1 MLTMPPPVR
10 RLGPCLALSL
20 ALFLAAPAQ
29 ANSLLKDAALQRLW
43 DQGQLD
49 TLQRELQ
56 GRSGPDVLVA
66 QSLLDNVTNDKAA
79 LARAV
84 ATGQACVQQHPNV
97 AACHHVLGAAWATQA
112 VTGGLLKGLS
122 LVGRVREALSRALAL
137 DPSLLE
143 ARNLLQTTYLA
154 LPAMAGGSPEK
165 ARALEAEVRNTQPE
179 LAKLLRANLAAKA
192 ERWDDAEREL
202 ASVKLEDNAA
212 IQNLA
217 FTAWGA
223 VSRQW
228 MKTDQHA
235 KARERFA
242 HLAKAWPQHAEP
254 VYLQGRLAADEGRP
268 ADALKLYERARALN
282 GAVFLPLDF
291 RAALAYLELGD
302 KDQARTHLQRAV
314 ANKRGNPNNV
324 EDARKRLQAL
334 G

>member
-1 MLTMPPPVR
+1 M
-10 RLGPCLALSL
+10 
-20 ALFLAAPAQ
+20 
-29 ANSLLKDAALQRLW
+29 
-43 DQGQLD
+43 
-49 TLQRELQ
+49 
-56 GRSGPDVLVA
+56 
-66 QSLLDNVTNDKAA
+66 
-79 LARAV
+79 
-84 ATGQACVQQHPNV
+84 
-97 AACHHVLGAAWATQA
+97 
-112 VTGGLLKGLS
+112 
-122 LVGRVREALSRALAL
+122 REALSQALAL

-154 LPAMAGGSPEK
+154 LPAMAGGSLEK
-165 ARALEAEVRNTQPE
+165 ARALEAQVRSTQPE

-202 ASVKLEDNAA
+202 ASVKLEDSAA
-212 IQNLA
+212 LQNLA

-235 KARERFA
+235 KARDRFA
-242 HLAKAWPQHAEP
+242 QLAKAWPQVAEP

-268 ADALKLYERARALN
+268 ADALKLYERARTLN

-302 KDQARTHLQRAV
+302 KDQARALLQRAV
-314 ANKRGNPNNV
+314 ANKRGNPSNV
-324 EDARKRLQAL
+324 EDARKRLQGL

>member
-1 MLTMPPPVR
+1 MLTLPPPLR
-10 RLGPCLALSL
+10 RLGLCLALGL
-20 ALFLAAPAQ
+20 ALFQAAPAQ
-29 ANSLLKDAALQRLW
+29 ASSLLKDPVLQRLW

-66 QSLLDNVTNDKAA
+66 QSLLDNVTNDKES

-84 ATGQACVQQHPNV
+84 ASGQACVQQHPNV

-122 LVGRVREALSRALAL
+122 LVGRVREALSQALAL

-154 LPAMAGGSPEK
+154 LPAMAGGSLEK
-165 ARALEAEVRNTQPE
+165 ARALEAQVRSTQPE

-202 ASVKLEDNAA
+202 ASVKLEDSAA
-212 IQNLA
+212 LQNLA

-223 VSRQW
+223 VSRHW

-242 HLAKAWPQHAEP
+242 QLAKAWPQVAEP

-268 ADALKLYERARALN
+268 ADALKLYERARTLN

-302 KDQARTHLQRAV
+302 KDQARALLQRAV
-314 ANKRGNPNNV
+314 ANKRGNPSNV
-324 EDARKRLQAL
+324 EDARKRLQGL